1 MLSVP
6 YALYA
11 AESGNST
18 PGPVGPEGP
27 AGPQGAPG
35 TTGAQGNDG
44 PAGPQGPAGATG
56 PQGNDG
62 PAGPTG
68 PQGAT
73 GADGTGVTILGSLA
87 NVGQLPGTGDPGDA
101 YLINGN
107 LYVWSDNSN
116 TWEDAGNI
124 QGPAGPT
131 GPTGST
137 GANGATGPQGPAG
150 PTGATGTQG
159 PVGPMGATG
168 AIGATGPAGPTGAT
182 GTQGPVGP
190 IGATGDIGATGPAGP
205 TGATGTQ
212 GPAGPMGA
220 TGADGATGPA
230 GPAGPTG
237 ATGTQGPAGP
247 AGATGPAGTP
257 GTAGA
262 TGPQGPQGPAG
273 AANINGTE
281 NKLVKF
287 TGATTGG
294 DSNLSD
300 DGTDVNVSIPTS
312 QGKFEVNTGVG
323 SFRMFNRPNVG
334 NQIQL
339 AEFAGPGRDPFITFN
354 RTYFGDPEPQP
365 TNWHL
370 GMFGTGAF
378 GIGTSTDPTAQFLK
392 VEQNGNVGIG
402 INIPTEKLDVNGNI
416 QLRGNNGDNRIYSS
430 TSPDNHLRFLSNN
443 HSFLSGAAFISLQTG
458 GVDRIFIHPSYT
470 NFAAGGADVMRILND
485 GNVGIGTNTPT
496 AKLDV
501 AGTVKIADGTEG
513 TGKVLTSDANGNASW
528 QASSVKANFAATHYG
543 QPAFI
548 LVPNV
553 EYTADLANIKYA
565 NNMTYSGG
573 VITIQV
579 DGIYHF
585 DFLASFA
592 FGYTN
597 TQQLEVKILKDGGLY
612 SQEFERALSLDMQL
626 SAGQTVEFTMR
637 QHTGSDIELGAYSRI
652 SGHKVD

>member
-1 MLSVP
+1 MRTSLDGLELGTSRMLSVP

-35 TTGAQGNDG
+35 TTGPQGNDG

-124 QGPAGPT
+124 QGPAGPI
-131 GPTGST
+131 GPTGAT

-150 PTGATGTQG
+150 PAGSTGAQG
-159 PVGPMGATG
+159 PAGPIGATG

-190 IGATGDIGATGPAGP
+190 IGATGAIGATGPAGPAGPIGPTGTQGPAGPIGATGAIGATGPAGP

-212 GPAGPMGA
+212 GPAGP
-220 TGADGATGPA
+220 A
-230 GPAGPTG
+230 GT
-237 ATGTQGPAGP
+237 
-247 AGATGPAGTP
+247 TGPAGTP

-262 TGPQGPQGPAG
+262 PGPQGPPGPAG
-273 AANINGTE
+273 STNINGTT
-281 NKLVKF
+281 NRLVKF

-294 DSNLSD
+294 DSRIFD
-300 DGTDVNVSIPTS
+300 DGTN
-312 QGKFEVNTGVG
+312 
-323 SFRMFNRPNVG
+323 M
-334 NQIQL
+334 
-339 AEFAGPGRDPFITFN
+339 
-354 RTYFGDPEPQP
+354 
-365 TNWHL
+365 
-370 GMFGTGAF
+370 
-378 GIGTSTDPTAQFLK
+378 GIGTDTPTSFFEIATGSSTIRLRNNPTAGFTTTTAEWIGTGLYQPQMTFNAANDLSTK
-392 VEQNGNVGIG
+392 WTIGMNGLGGFKIG
-402 INIPTEKLDVNGNI
+402 SVNGDVLSLTPGGNARFGTNLFPSTVDVNGT
-416 QLRGNNGDNRIYSS
+416 L
-430 TSPDNHLRFLSNN
+430 
-443 HSFLSGAAFISLQTG
+443 
-458 GVDRIFIHPSYT
+458 
-470 NFAAGGADVMRILND
+470 
-485 GNVGIGTNTPT
+485 
-496 AKLDV
+496 KLV
-501 AGTVKIADGTEG
+501 DGTEG
-513 TGKVLTSDANGNASW
+513 AGKVLTSDANGNASW

-553 EYTADLANIKYA
+553 EYTADLANIRYA

-637 QHTGSDIELGAYSRI
+637 QHTGSDVQLGAYSRI